1 MVHACIGSCM
11 HQVLQLQNLCLIA
24 NRHRIHGTQYSL
36 GHSTHWDT
44 VLIGTQ
50 YSLGNSTHWDT
61 VLIGTHW
68 PEVFVFAVDHN
79 MYSSRYAMCCTM
91 QWHSGP
97 LIKML
102 TWA

>member
-50 YSLGNSTHWDT
+50 YSLGHSTHWDT
-61 VLIGTHW
+61 VLIGTQYLLGHIGLKCLSLLLTTICI
-68 PEVFVFAVDHN
+68 PAGMPCVAP
-79 MYSSRYAMCCTM
+79 C
-91 QWHSGP
+91 SG
-97 LIKML
+97 
-102 TWA
+102 TVGH

>member
-44 VLIGTQ
+44 VF
-50 YSLGNSTHWDT
+50 
-61 VLIGTHW
+61 IGTHW

>member
-50 YSLGNSTHWDT
+50 YLLGHIGLKCLSLLLTTICIPAGMPCVAPCSGT
-61 VLIGTHW
+61 VGH
-68 PEVFVFAVDHN
+68 
-79 MYSSRYAMCCTM
+79 
-91 QWHSGP
+91 
-97 LIKML
+97 
-102 TWA
+102 